1 MAEEKERGHIRYS
14 RIFVLILIAYTVL
27 MLSLSIPRIPWVMK
41 MYRVQEHAELFMHGH
56 DEEMKSFKVVL
67 STSSSY
73 AESERSIESRG
84 RDDLHLALEALLL
97 DESEEELRNGLV
109 SYIPE
114 GTKLLGVSE
123 EAGYIFIDL
132 SKEMAGADRRA
143 FEEMKRTLALIEDPV
158 DISFMIEGKLI
169 NE

>member
-1 MAEEKERGHIRYS
+1 M
-14 RIFVLILIAYTVL
+14 
-27 MLSLSIPRIPWVMK
+27 
-41 MYRVQEHAELFMHGH
+41 
-56 DEEMKSFKVVL
+56 
-67 STSSSY
+67 
-73 AESERSIESRG
+73 
-84 RDDLHLALEALLL
+84 